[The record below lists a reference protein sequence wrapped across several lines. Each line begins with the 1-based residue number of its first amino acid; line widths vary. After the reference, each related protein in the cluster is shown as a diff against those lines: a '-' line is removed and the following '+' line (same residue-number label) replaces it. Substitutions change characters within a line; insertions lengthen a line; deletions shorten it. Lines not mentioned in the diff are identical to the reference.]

1 MDRQS
6 PDKNR
11 NSALALRL
19 NVKKCVGTLQKQT
32 IDKNFNIQNS
42 QLLILSSPTKEIF
55 QIQGKNQFVA
65 NLSFVVFV
73 LSLKNATTKATE
85 YVTFA
90 FSFRIWCS
98 SLSRKA

>member
-1 MDRQS
+1 M
-6 PDKNR
+6 
-11 NSALALRL
+11 
-19 NVKKCVGTLQKQT
+19 KKCVIGTLQKQT
-32 IDKNFNIQNS
+32 VDINYNTRNS
-42 QLLILSSPTKEIF
+42 QLLIVSLPTKEIF
-55 QIQGKNQFVA
+55 QIHGQNQFVA

>member
-1 MDRQS
+1 M
-6 PDKNR
+6 
-11 NSALALRL
+11 
-19 NVKKCVGTLQKQT
+19 KKCVGTLQKQT
-32 IDKNFNIQNS
+32 VDINYNTRNS
-42 QLLILSSPTKEIF
+42 QLLIVSLPTKEIF
-55 QIQGKNQFVA
+55 QIHGQNQFVA